1 MTFPMV
7 PLIDLANAIICA
19 FASVRLYQAYQRDPR
34 NRVLLFFAQGYLAV
48 VVSYLFFSIP
58 RIFFWDSSFAIAFGY
73 VAAQAFLYLAVAYF
87 TKVSMFFINV
97 QRMQLVFWTVIGMS
111 VIAMVLTVM
120 FLGMPSYNPATSIT
134 DWDFHPIVS
143 IVSTVIL
150 GGVLTG
156 SMGFFFW
163 QGIRSQHRI
172 VKIRSTIIAV
182 GLLFLIVTTYT
193 YYASITP
200 LGVLVS
206 DLFSLVSYLV
216 IFFGII
222 YGRGGTAQPT
232 SSSYISYERP
242 T

>member
-1 MTFPMV
+1 MTFPLV
-7 PLIDLANAIICA
+7 PLIDLANAVICA
-19 FASVRLYQAYQRDPR
+19 FASVRLYQAYQRDQR

-58 RIFFWDSSFAIAFGY
+58 RIFFWDSSMAIAIGY

-87 TKVSMFFINV
+87 SKVSMFFISV
-97 QRMQLVFWTVIGMS
+97 QRMQLVFWTVIGLS
-111 VIAMVLTVM
+111 IIAMILTVM
-120 FLGMPSYNPATSIT
+120 YLGMPTYNPDTSIT
-134 DWDFHPIVS
+134 NWDFNPIVS

-150 GGVLTG
+150 GGVLLG
-156 SMGFFFW
+156 SMLFFFW
-163 QGIRSQHRI
+163 QGVRSQHAL
-172 VKIRSTIIAV
+172 VKIRSTIIAI

-222 YGRGGTAQPT
+222 YGRGGQELPHI
-232 SSSYISYERP
+232 SHQSYEHRA
-242 T
+242 